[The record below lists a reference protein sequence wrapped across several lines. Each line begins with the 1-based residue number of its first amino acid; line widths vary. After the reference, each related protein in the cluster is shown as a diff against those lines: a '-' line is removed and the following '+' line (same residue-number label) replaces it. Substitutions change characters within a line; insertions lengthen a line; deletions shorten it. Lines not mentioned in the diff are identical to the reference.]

1 MLLLVR
7 YKICI
12 KKKGRWG
19 EVKQSGVKR
28 SEKEYA
34 AQPHYMGLVSSQ
46 ICLRHPVLS
55 STRTYSMF
63 ITLLTQ
69 LSLDY
74 NSIS

>member
-1 MLLLVR
+1 M
-7 YKICI
+7 
-12 KKKGRWG
+12 G

-34 AQPHYMGLVSSQ
+34 AQPHYMGLNLFPDMFKASGIVINEDVIHS
-46 ICLRHPVLS
+46 
-55 STRTYSMF
+55 F

-74 NSIS
+74 ISIS